1 MAGESHACNGP
12 TPADDRPSPGRTKQV
27 QSISSTVVH
36 LDVRAGAIILTK
48 CTERMPQWGGLL
60 LQTSRCL
67 PNQADFQVTRRPHRL
82 VAARFW
88 SLSVGC

>member
-36 LDVRAGAIILTK
+36 LDVQAGAIILTK
-48 CTERMPQWGGLL
+48 CTERMHSGVAFYCRP
-60 LQTSRCL
+60 
-67 PNQADFQVTRRPHRL
+67 ADACPTRQI
-82 VAARFW
+82 FK
-88 SLSVGC
+88 